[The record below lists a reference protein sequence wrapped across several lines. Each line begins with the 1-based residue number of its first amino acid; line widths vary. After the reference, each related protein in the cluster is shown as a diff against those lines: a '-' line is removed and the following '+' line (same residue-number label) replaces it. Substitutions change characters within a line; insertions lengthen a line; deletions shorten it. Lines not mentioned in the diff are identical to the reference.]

1 MKSKIQSFK
10 KNSNIKMIKKY
21 FLVVLLAIFAV
32 SCSKKVEVKG
42 KITGG
47 SPLERMEFIEA
58 SGVGTLPLVN
68 LGIDKEGNFSGN
80 FEAPKNG
87 MYLINYAGNQAM
99 VYLKGGQTFNFSANG
114 MDFAGTL
121 KVTGDAQKNNDFLT
135 EVQKAI
141 GTYAGKIDMG
151 ALLTKKEPE
160 FLKEAKKIKTD
171 IEKIVDDSAKKSS
184 PDSDVVKFK
193 KEEVLGSI
201 LGLLSQYE
209 INHPMATQN
218 PSFKTSQA
226 FKDYVKELEKDNDNM
241 VKNQPIYR
249 NYLLNKLS
257 ADYQTFANAN
267 QKNAKDATNS
277 DLFAK
282 FLDTRKD
289 LSQVTKDYLL
299 AFIMGQ
305 FDIPNVDAKKS
316 EQLSKLV
323 DAKIKDAAVK
333 TDLKK
338 ALFAVSGPKKGEL
351 AEENGMVKQDGKA
364 FKFTE
369 LKGKPTLVMF
379 YASWNPYISE
389 AHVPVLKEVVN
400 FYKAKMN
407 FAYVNMDDSK
417 EQFTKT
423 SGALLKGFPGTN
435 AYAEGGLNSKFAE
448 KWGLYSF
455 KMPSYIILDKD
466 GKVASQF
473 FFNLG
478 EQAFVTEMDKQTGLK
493 APMANPNPT
502 MQNPQVAPQQQQQAP
517 PPPPATK

>member
-1 MKSKIQSFK
+1 MKKLDFQKLINNHK
-10 KNSNIKMIKKY
+10 KMSKY
-21 FLVVLLAIFAV
+21 FLVLMFAV
-32 SCSKKVEVKG
+32 IAISCSKKVEVKG
-42 KITGG
+42 KVTGG

-68 LGIDKEGNFSGN
+68 IGTDKEGNFSGN

-121 KVTGDAQKNNDFLT
+121 KVTGDAQKNNDYLT
-135 EVQKAI
+135 AVQKAI

-171 IEKIVDDSAKKSS
+171 IEKIVDDSAKKAS

-193 KEEVLGSI
+193 KDEVLGSI

-226 FKDYVKELEKDNDNM
+226 FKDYVKELEKNNDNM

-267 QKNAKDATNS
+267 QKIAKDATNS

-323 DAKIKDAAVK
+323 ETKITDATVK

-364 FKFTE
+364 FKFSE

-400 FYKAKMN
+400 FYKAKAN
-407 FAYVNMDDSK
+407 FAYINMDDSK

-423 SGALLKGFPGTN
+423 SSALLKGFQGTN

-448 KWGLYSF
+448 KWGMYSF

-478 EQAFVTEMDKQTGLK
+478 EQAFVTEMDKLTGLK
-493 APMANPNPT
+493 APMSSPNPNAAL
-502 MQNPQVAPQQQQQAP
+502 QNPQVVPQQQQQAP
-517 PPPPATK
+517 PPAK

>member
-1 MKSKIQSFK
+1 MKKLDFQKLINNHK
-10 KNSNIKMIKKY
+10 KMSKY
-21 FLVVLLAIFAV
+21 FLVLMFAV
-32 SCSKKVEVKG
+32 IAISCSKQVEVKG
-42 KITGG
+42 KVTGG

-68 LGIDKEGNFSGN
+68 IGTDKEGNFSGN

-121 KVTGDAQKNNDFLT
+121 KVTGDAQKNNDYLT
-135 EVQKAI
+135 AVQKAI

-171 IEKIVDDSAKKSS
+171 IEKIVDDSAKKAS

-193 KEEVLGSI
+193 KDEVLGSI

-226 FKDYVKELEKDNDNM
+226 FKDYVKELEKNNDNM

-323 DAKIKDAAVK
+323 ETKITDATVK

-364 FKFTE
+364 FKFSE

-400 FYKAKMN
+400 FYKAKAN
-407 FAYVNMDDSK
+407 FAYINMDDSK

-423 SGALLKGFPGTN
+423 SSALLKGFQGTN

-448 KWGLYSF
+448 KWGMYSF

-478 EQAFVTEMDKQTGLK
+478 EQAFVTEMDKLTGLK
-493 APMANPNPT
+493 APMSSPNPNAAL
-502 MQNPQVAPQQQQQAP
+502 QNPQVVPQQQQQAP
-517 PPPPATK
+517 PPAK